1 MTKLEF
7 AELLRLSMGV
17 DAQDKRASFDD
28 RVIWRLGDVVR
39 GELIDAYAQ
48 DSESK
53 GEFVRGIV
61 IDVQN
66 DSVRNRRYVEIT
78 GNVLNLPN
86 NAGFVSMSLTQG
98 DETPFVISN
107 AGQVGIASGLECEN
121 VGNTVGWQEGGRVY
135 FKDLDPIV
143 EKVLVIG
150 IPSIAA
156 LDDNE
161 AIPVPFGMES
171 IWFDKTKA
179 KFGPA
184 MQVEDNNSS
193 DTKAPKE

>member
-39 GELIDAYAQ
+39 GELIDAYAK

-53 GEFVRGIV
+53 GEFVRGLV

-86 NAGFVSMSLTQG
+86 NGGFVSMSLTQG
-98 DETPFVISN
+98 DETPFTISN

-121 VGNTVGWQEGGRVY
+121 VGGPVGWQEGGRVY

-179 KFGPA
+179 KYGPV
-184 MQVEDNNSS
+184 QPEDNQPS